1 MLLTKEST
9 EMKGAIRFKLPQ
21 LLRERGLTASDLMYG
36 ARLAPGTAYRLAKG
50 DAEAISFDVLV
61 ALCNFLSVGVDD
73 LLEYVPDNDS
83 GLK

>member
-1 MLLTKEST
+1 MLLTE
-9 EMKGAIRFKLPQ
+9 ERAGMKGAIRFKLPK

-50 DAEAISFDVLV
+50 NAEAISFDVLV

>member
-1 MLLTKEST
+1 MILTE
-9 EMKGAIRFKLPQ
+9 ERARMKGAIRFKLPQ

-36 ARLAPGTAYRLAKG
+36 ARLAPGTSYRLAKG